1 MICGNKCDL
10 DSERCVDNALASSK
24 ISELGL
30 TYMEVSAKTGHN
42 IKEFFRELSFVIA
55 GGKKTKEE
63 PTQKQPASNSAQ
75 ASQSNKAPTN
85 SGTIN
90 LNNAGKNNSEERKN
104 KKC

>member
-10 DSERCVDNALASSK
+10 DAERCVDNTLASSK
-24 ISELGL
+24 INELGL

-42 IKEFFRELSFVIA
+42 IKEFFRELSYVVA

-63 PTQKQPASNSAQ
+63 PAPKQQAASNNNPPS
-75 ASQSNKAPTN
+75 SQGNKAAT
-85 SGTIN
+85 GTVS
-90 LNNAGKNNSEERKN
+90 LTNAGKNSSEERKS

>member
-10 DSERCVDNALASSK
+10 DAERCVDNALASSK

-42 IKEFFRELSFVIA
+42 IKEFFRELSYVVA

-63 PTQKQPASNSAQ
+63 PAPKQQASNNNQTANQ
-75 ASQSNKAPTN
+75 PNKAT
-85 SGTIN
+85 SGTVS
-90 LNNAGKNNSEERKN
+90 LSNAGKNTGEERKN